1 MHNLTGLDVP
11 PADMLT
17 CVSGKY
23 RRVST
28 PSSSSTARDGR
39 QGTTLLGN
47 TARLAEKSGP
57 GGPGEDLCGELI
69 ACVNH
74 IGTGSTGGH
83 YVSYTKL
90 DQVF

>member
-1 MHNLTGLDVP
+1 MCKWEISKGFYTILILDRK
-11 PADMLT
+11 
-17 CVSGKY
+17 GW
-23 RRVST
+23 ST
-28 PSSSSTARDGR
+28 RH
-39 QGTTLLGN
+39 N